1 MTENAIVT
9 AEPKFDTQAIS
20 TIDSDSVEAKL
31 EVVAAVN
38 AATSLNEYVEE
49 NGTDAVINVTNIFTM
64 PGVRKS
70 RVVGQP
76 DTPCQN
82 TYLITA
88 DGECLMSQSDGI
100 YRSAAMI
107 VAMFPTLELYDGD
120 KGMKMRVQTKKL
132 ANGNTIKSLVPI
144 R

>member
-1 MTENAIVT
+1 MSTELATTVAT
-9 AEPKFDTQAIS
+9 YEPKPIT
-20 TIDSDSVEAKL
+20 TIDSDSIEAKL

-38 AATSLNEYVEE
+38 AATSLNDFIEE
-49 NGTDAVINVTNIFTM
+49 NGTDTVIDVRNIFTM
-64 PGVRKS
+64 PGIRKS
-70 RVVGQP
+70 RDPRYP

-82 TYLITA
+82 TYLITV

-107 VAMFPTLELYDGD
+107 VSMFPTLELTEGD
-120 KGMKMRVQTKKL
+120 KGVKMRVHSKKL
-132 ANGNTIKSLVPI
+132 ANGNTVKSLVPV

>member
-9 AEPKFDTQAIS
+9 AEPKFDTQSIS

-49 NGTDAVINVTNIFTM
+49 NGTDAIIDVTNIFTM

-76 DTPCQN
+76 DMPCQN
-82 TYLITA
+82 TYLITS

-107 VAMFPTLELYDGD
+107 VAMFPTLELSEGD

>member
-1 MTENAIVT
+1 MSDNAIVT
-9 AEPKFDTQAIS
+9 AEPKFDTQSIS

-38 AATSLNEYVEE
+38 AATSLNTYVEE

-76 DTPCQN
+76 DMPCQN
-82 TYLITA
+82 TYLITE

-107 VAMFPTLELYDGD
+107 VAMFPTLELVEGD

>member
-1 MTENAIVT
+1 MTEIANVT
-9 AEPKFDTQAIS
+9 AEPKFDAQSIS

-70 RVVGQP
+70 RAVGQP

-107 VAMFPTLELYDGD
+107 VAMFPTLELSEGD

>member
-1 MTENAIVT
+1 METAIVT
-9 AEPKFDTQAIS
+9 AEPQFETKSITTLDN
-20 TIDSDSVEAKL
+20 DSAEAKL

-38 AATSLNEYVEE
+38 AATSLNEYIEE
-49 NGTDAVINVTNIFTM
+49 NGTDTVIDVRNIFTM

-70 RVVGQP
+70 RDPRLP

-82 TYLITA
+82 TYFITA
-88 DGECLMSQSDGI
+88 EGECLMSQSDGI
-100 YRSAAMI
+100 YRSAAII
-107 VAMFPTLELYDGD
+107 VKMFPTLEISEGD
-120 KGMKMRVQTKKL
+120 KGMRMRVQVKKL

>member
-1 MTENAIVT
+1 MENAIVT
-9 AEPKFDTQAIS
+9 VEPKLDTQSIT
-20 TIDSDSVEAKL
+20 TIDNDSVEAKL

-38 AATSLNEYVEE
+38 AATSLNDYVEE
-49 NGTDAVINVTNIFTM
+49 NGTDAVIDVRNIFTM
-64 PGVRKS
+64 PGIRKS
-70 RVVGQP
+70 RDPRYP

-82 TYLITA
+82 TYLITV

-107 VAMFPTLELYDGD
+107 VSMFPTLELTEGD
-120 KGMKMRVQTKKL
+120 KGMRMRVQVKKL

>member
-1 MTENAIVT
+1 METAIVT
-9 AEPKFDTQAIS
+9 AEPQFDAKSIT
-20 TIDSDSVEAKL
+20 TIDNESAEAKL

-38 AATSLNEYVEE
+38 AATSLNEYIEE
-49 NGTDAVINVTNIFTM
+49 NGTDTIIDVRNIFTM

-70 RVVGQP
+70 RDPRLP

-82 TYLITA
+82 TYLITK

-100 YRSAAMI
+100 YRSAAII
-107 VAMFPTLELYDGD
+107 VQMFPTLEISEGD
-120 KGMKMRVQTKKL
+120 RGMKMRVQVKKL

>member
-1 MTENAIVT
+1 METAIVT
-9 AEPKFDTQAIS
+9 AEPQFDSKSIT
-20 TIDSDSVEAKL
+20 TIDNDSAEAKL

-38 AATSLNEYVEE
+38 AATSLNEFIEE
-49 NGTDAVINVTNIFTM
+49 NGTDTIIDVRNIFTM
-64 PGVRKS
+64 PGIRKS
-70 RVVGQP
+70 RDPRLP

-88 DGECLMSQSDGI
+88 NGECLMSQSDGI
-100 YRSAAMI
+100 YRSAAII
-107 VAMFPTLELYDGD
+107 VQMFPTLEISEGD
-120 KGMKMRVQTKKL
+120 KGMRVRVRVKKL

>member
-1 MTENAIVT
+1 MENALAT
-9 AEPKFDTQAIS
+9 TEPKLETQTIT
-20 TIDSDSVEAKL
+20 TIDNDSVESKL

-38 AATSLNEYVEE
+38 AATSLNDYIEE
-49 NGTDAVINVTNIFTM
+49 NGTDTVIDVRNIFTM
-64 PGVRKS
+64 PGIRKS
-70 RVVGQP
+70 RDPRYP

-88 DGECLMSQSDGI
+88 DGECLMTQSDGI

-107 VAMFPTLELYDGD
+107 VSMFPTLELTEGD
-120 KGMKMRVQTKKL
+120 KGMKMRVQVKKI
-132 ANGNTIKSLVPI
+132 ANGNTVKSLVPI

>member
-1 MTENAIVT
+1 MENAIVT
-9 AEPKFDTQAIS
+9 VEPKLEAQSIT
-20 TIDSDSVEAKL
+20 TIDNDSVEAKL

-38 AATSLNEYVEE
+38 AATSLNDYVEE
-49 NGTDAVINVTNIFTM
+49 NGTDSVIDVRNIFTM
-64 PGVRKS
+64 PGIRKS
-70 RVVGQP
+70 RDPRYP

-107 VAMFPTLELYDGD
+107 VSMFPTLELTEGD
-120 KGMKMRVQTKKL
+120 KGMRMRVQTKKL

>member
-1 MTENAIVT
+1 MSTELVT
-9 AEPKFDTQAIS
+9 TDTIYEPQSIT
-20 TIDSDSVEAKL
+20 TIDNDSVEAKL

-38 AATSLNEYVEE
+38 AATSLNDYIKE
-49 NGTDAVINVTNIFTM
+49 NGTDTVIDVRNIFTM
-64 PGVRKS
+64 PGTRKS
-70 RVVGQP
+70 RDPRYP

-100 YRSAAMI
+100 YRSAVMI
-107 VAMFPTLELYDGD
+107 VSMFPTLELSEGD
-120 KGMKMRVQTKKL
+120 KGMKMRVQSKVI
-132 ANGNTIKSLVPI
+132 ANGNTVKSLVPI

>member
-1 MTENAIVT
+1 MENAIVT
-9 AEPKFDTQAIS
+9 VEPKLETQSIT
-20 TIDSDSVEAKL
+20 TIDEASVEAKL

-38 AATSLNEYVEE
+38 AATSLNDYIEE
-49 NGTDAVINVTNIFTM
+49 NGTDTVIDVRNIFTM
-64 PGVRKS
+64 PGIRKS
-70 RVVGQP
+70 RDPRVP

-88 DGECLMSQSDGI
+88 GGECLMSQSDGI

-107 VAMFPTLELYDGD
+107 VSMFPTLELTEGD
-120 KGMKMRVQTKKL
+120 KGMRMRVQTKKL

>member
-1 MTENAIVT
+1 METAIVT
-9 AEPKFDTQAIS
+9 AEPQYDTKPIT
-20 TIDSDSVEAKL
+20 TIDNDSAEAKL

-38 AATSLNEYVEE
+38 AATSLNEYIEE
-49 NGTDAVINVTNIFTM
+49 NGTDTIIDVRNIFTM

-70 RVVGQP
+70 RDPRLP

-88 DGECLMSQSDGI
+88 EGECLMTQSDGI
-100 YRSAAMI
+100 YRSAAII
-107 VAMFPTLELYDGD
+107 VQMFPTLEIGEGD
-120 KGMKMRVQTKKL
+120 KGMRMRVHIKKL

>member
-1 MTENAIVT
+1 MSTELAT
-9 AEPKFDTQAIS
+9 TETTYEPQSIT
-20 TIDSDSVEAKL
+20 TIGNDSVEAKL

-38 AATSLNEYVEE
+38 AATSLNDYIEE
-49 NGTDAVINVTNIFTM
+49 NGTDTVIDVRDIFTM
-64 PGVRKS
+64 PGMRKS
-70 RVVGQP
+70 RDPRYP

-82 TYLITA
+82 TYLITS

-100 YRSAAMI
+100 YRSASMI
-107 VAMFPTLELYDGD
+107 VSMFPTLELSEGD

-132 ANGNTIKSLVPI
+132 PNGNTIKSLVPI

>member
-9 AEPKFDTQAIS
+9 AEPKFDTQSIS

-76 DTPCQN
+76 DMPCQN

-107 VAMFPTLELYDGD
+107 VAMFPTLELSEGG

>member
-1 MTENAIVT
+1 MENAIV
-9 AEPKFDTQAIS
+9 AVEPKLESQSIT
-20 TIDSDSVEAKL
+20 TIDNDSVEAKL

-38 AATSLNEYVEE
+38 AATSLNDYVEE
-49 NGTDAVINVTNIFTM
+49 NGTDTVIDVRNIFTM
-64 PGVRKS
+64 PGIRKS
-70 RVVGQP
+70 RDPRYP

-107 VAMFPTLELYDGD
+107 VSMFPTLELTEGD
-120 KGMKMRVQTKKL
+120 KGMRMRVQSKKL
-132 ANGNTIKSLVPI
+132 ANGNTVKSLVPI

>member
-1 MTENAIVT
+1 MENAIVT
-9 AEPKFDTQAIS
+9 VEPKLETQSIT
-20 TIDSDSVEAKL
+20 TIDNDSVEAKL

-38 AATSLNEYVEE
+38 AATSLNDFIEE
-49 NGTDAVINVTNIFTM
+49 NGTDTVIDVRNIFTM
-64 PGVRKS
+64 PGIRKS
-70 RVVGQP
+70 RDPRYP

-107 VAMFPTLELYDGD
+107 VSMFPTLELTEGD
-120 KGMKMRVQTKKL
+120 KGMRMRVQSKKL
-132 ANGNTIKSLVPI
+132 ANGNTVKSLVPI

>member
-1 MTENAIVT
+1 MENALAT
-9 AEPKFDTQAIS
+9 TEPKLETQTIT
-20 TIDSDSVEAKL
+20 TIDNDSVESKL

-38 AATSLNEYVEE
+38 AATSLNDYIEE
-49 NGTDAVINVTNIFTM
+49 NGTDTVIDVRNIFTM
-64 PGVRKS
+64 PGIRKS
-70 RVVGQP
+70 RDPRYP

-88 DGECLMSQSDGI
+88 DGECLMTQSDGI

-107 VAMFPTLELYDGD
+107 VSMFPTLELSEGD
-120 KGMKMRVQTKKL
+120 KGMKMRVQVKKI
-132 ANGNTIKSLVPI
+132 ANGNTVKSLVPI

>member
-1 MTENAIVT
+1 MENAIVT
-9 AEPKFDTQAIS
+9 VEPKLETQSIT
-20 TIDSDSVEAKL
+20 TIDNDSVEAKL
-31 EVVAAVN
+31 EVVASVN
-38 AATSLNEYVEE
+38 AATSLNDYIEE
-49 NGTDAVINVTNIFTM
+49 NGTDTIIAVRNIFTM
-64 PGVRKS
+64 PGIRKS
-70 RVVGQP
+70 RDPRVP
-76 DTPCQN
+76 DAPCQN

-107 VAMFPTLELYDGD
+107 VSMFPTLELTEGD
-120 KGMKMRVQTKKL
+120 KGMRMRVQVKKL

>member
-1 MTENAIVT
+1 MSENAIVT
-9 AEPKFDTQAIS
+9 AEPKFDTQSIS
-20 TIDSDSVEAKL
+20 TIDSDSVETKL
-31 EVVAAVN
+31 EIVAAVN

-76 DTPCQN
+76 DMPCQN
-82 TYLITA
+82 TYLITE

-107 VAMFPTLELYDGD
+107 VAMFPTLELTEGD

-132 ANGNTIKSLVPI
+132 ANGNTIKSLVPVI
-144 R
+144 

>member
-1 MTENAIVT
+1 METAIVP
-9 AEPKFDTQAIS
+9 AEPQFDTKSIT
-20 TIDSDSVEAKL
+20 TIADDSVEAKL

-38 AATSLNEYVEE
+38 AATSLNEFIEE
-49 NGTDAVINVTNIFTM
+49 NGTDTIIDVRNIFTM

-70 RVVGQP
+70 RDPRLP

-100 YRSAAMI
+100 YRSAVVI
-107 VAMFPTLELYDGD
+107 VQMFPTLEVGEGD
-120 KGMKMRVQTKKL
+120 KGMRMRVQTKKL

-144 R
+144 C

>member
-1 MTENAIVT
+1 METAIVT
-9 AEPKFDTQAIS
+9 AEPQFETKSIT
-20 TIDSDSVEAKL
+20 TIDNDSAEAKL

-38 AATSLNEYVEE
+38 AATSLNEFIEE
-49 NGTDAVINVTNIFTM
+49 NGTDTIIDVRNIFTM
-64 PGVRKS
+64 PGIRKS
-70 RVVGQP
+70 RDPRLP

-88 DGECLMSQSDGI
+88 EGECLMSQSDGI
-100 YRSAAMI
+100 YRSAAII
-107 VAMFPTLELYDGD
+107 VQMFPTLEISEGE
-120 KGMKMRVQTKKL
+120 KGMRMRVQIKKL

>member
-1 MTENAIVT
+1 MENALATV
-9 AEPKFDTQAIS
+9 EPKLEAQSIT
-20 TIDSDSVEAKL
+20 TIDNDSVEAKL

-38 AATSLNEYVEE
+38 ASTSLNDFIEE
-49 NGTDAVINVTNIFTM
+49 NGTDTVIDVRNIFTM
-64 PGVRKS
+64 PGIRKS
-70 RVVGQP
+70 RDPRYP

-88 DGECLMSQSDGI
+88 DGECLISQSDGI

-107 VAMFPTLELYDGD
+107 VSMFPTLELTEGD
-120 KGMKMRVQTKKL
+120 KGMRMRVQVKKL
-132 ANGNTIKSLVPI
+132 ANGNTLKSLVPI

>member
-1 MTENAIVT
+1 METAIVP
-9 AEPKFDTQAIS
+9 AEPQFDSKSIT
-20 TIDSDSVEAKL
+20 TIAEDSVEAKL

-38 AATSLNEYVEE
+38 AATSLNEYIEE
-49 NGTDAVINVTNIFTM
+49 NGTDTVIDVRNIFTM

-70 RVVGQP
+70 RDPRLP

-100 YRSAAMI
+100 YRSAA
-107 VAMFPTLELYDGD
+107 VVVQMFPTLEVGEGD
-120 KGMKMRVQTKKL
+120 KGMKMRVQVKKL

>member
-1 MTENAIVT
+1 METAIVT
-9 AEPKFDTQAIS
+9 SEPQFDAKSIT
-20 TIDSDSVEAKL
+20 TIDNDSAEAKL

-38 AATSLNEYVEE
+38 AATSLNEYIKE
-49 NGTDAVINVTNIFTM
+49 NGTDTIIDVRNIFTM

-70 RVVGQP
+70 RDPRLP

-82 TYLITA
+82 TYLITK

-100 YRSAAMI
+100 YRSAAII
-107 VAMFPTLELYDGD
+107 VQMFPTLEISEGD
-120 KGMKMRVQTKKL
+120 KGMSMRVRVNKL

>member
-1 MTENAIVT
+1 MENAIVT
-9 AEPKFDTQAIS
+9 VEPKLETQSIT
-20 TIDSDSVEAKL
+20 TIDNDSVEAKL

-38 AATSLNEYVEE
+38 AATSLNDYVEE
-49 NGTDAVINVTNIFTM
+49 NGTDTVIDVRNIFTM
-64 PGVRKS
+64 PGIRKS
-70 RVVGQP
+70 RDPRYP

-107 VAMFPTLELYDGD
+107 VSMFPTLELTEGD
-120 KGMKMRVQTKKL
+120 KGMRMRVQVKKL